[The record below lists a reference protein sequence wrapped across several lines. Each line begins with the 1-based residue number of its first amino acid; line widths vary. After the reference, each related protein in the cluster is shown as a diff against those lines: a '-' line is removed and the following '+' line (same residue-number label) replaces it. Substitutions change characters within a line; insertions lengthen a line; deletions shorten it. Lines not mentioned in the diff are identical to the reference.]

1 VSGTG
6 HKAYLKHILTM
17 SVVGS
22 SQAQKIVPTIAQCKV
37 DMIRSD
43 MIRDHY
49 LREKYVGLKSLEWR
63 GRVVNRI
70 SM

>member
-1 VSGTG
+1 
-6 HKAYLKHILTM
+6 M

-22 SQAQKIVPTIAQCKV
+22 SQAQKIVPTIAQRKERIEIGH
-37 DMIRSD
+37 DKRSD